1 MSISVESS
9 PLSTEAA
16 AGSIAPQLD
25 RILRSHTFR
34 SCEVLRNLLAF
45 LAASAVGGRLDS
57 LKSKEIA
64 TAVFGRTDAFDSQS
78 DSVVRVQ
85 TGRLRS
91 KLAEYYVD
99 EGADDDI
106 ILNIPKG
113 SYALSWHHRH
123 PVANVSP
130 STVLAEALPVRPPA
144 PRVDL
149 RRLRALQWIGAVVV
163 LVVFTSTFAFW
174 LGRSTTNG
182 RTSEREGASLATFWQ
197 GFLGDND
204 PPFVVFSN
212 LKLAGTLKDGF
223 HIFREDGI
231 DRDQPVIDSYTTT
244 GEVMGVF
251 DIARTLS
258 AFGKSPR
265 AKNGHLLSWDDAR
278 DSNMIFVG
286 GPLADTPLKNLPIF
300 REFQFRDRSAAG
312 RSESGAIV
320 NVHPR
325 PGEASLYAGPISRPF
340 PFDYAVISLRP
351 GFSKSRRVLALA
363 GVTEYGTAGAAD
375 FLTRENQ
382 VSELL
387 SALKVKTGDTVP
399 WFEAL
404 LRVKVEGEVP
414 VQYEVVVVHKVGVS

>member
-16 AGSIAPQLD
+16 RIIAPQVD
-25 RILRSHTFR
+25 RILRSNTFR
-34 SCEVLRNLLAF
+34 SCEVLRNLLTF
-45 LAASAVGGRLDS
+45 LTACAVEGRPDS
-57 LKSKEIA
+57 LKSKQIA
-64 TAVFGRTDAFDSQS
+64 TAVFGRTDAFDSQT

-99 EGADDDI
+99 EGADDDV

-113 SYALSWHHRH
+113 SYGLSWHYRH
-123 PVANVSP
+123 PIASAGAAP
-130 STVLAEALPVRPPA
+130 LAVETLPIMSPA
-144 PRVDL
+144 PKAEIHA
-149 RRLRALQWIGAVVV
+149 RRATLWMAPALLLAM
-163 LVVFTSTFAFW
+163 LASTFTFW
-174 LGRSTTNG
+174 LGRNTAHD
-182 RTSEREGASLATFWQ
+182 RTSERKGRPSLATFWN
-197 GFLGDND
+197 GFLGDSD

-212 LKLAGTLKDGF
+212 LKLAGTLKAGF
-223 HIFREDGI
+223 HMFREDGT
-231 DRDQPVIDSYTTT
+231 DRDQPVIDSYTTV

-251 DIARTLS
+251 DIANTLS
-258 AFGKSPR
+258 DFGKSPR

-278 DSNMIFVG
+278 DSNLIFVG
-286 GPLADTPLKNLPIF
+286 GPLADTPLKNVPIF
-300 REFQFRDRSAAG
+300 REFQFQDRMMAG
-312 RSESGAIV
+312 SPSESGAII

-325 PGEASLYAGPISRPF
+325 QGEAPLYAGPTSRPF
-340 PFDYAVISLRP
+340 SFDYAVISLRP
-351 GFSKSRRVLALA
+351 GFSKNRRVLALA

-387 SALKVKTGDTVP
+387 TALNVKSGQRVP

-414 VQYEVVVVHKVGVS
+414 VQYDVVVVHKVAG